1 MTKCRNMKDELNC
14 SYNGGGVAYLL
25 QSVTAG
31 ILSPFETLR
40 SLLLPKK
47 SYKNN

>member
-1 MTKCRNMKDELNC
+1 MKDELNC
-14 SYNGGGVAYLL
+14 SYNGGRVAYLL

-31 ILSPFETLR
+31 ILAPLDTLR

-47 SYKNN
+47 SYKF